1 MALLVLGTANLLMV
15 ISPWTW
21 LMDFMGLYYDA
32 DKHMMFRVAL
42 LLMVATHMVLSYG
55 TEVCVIKVHFIALPH
70 QMKLECKKYYTI
82 KVFYLIINV
91 YIFVY
96 FKCLAGSRAF
106 KKCFQW
112 VTCKREPKNKYKLI
126 HQDMEADPNW
136 PPMSASLQGL

>member
-70 QMKLECKKYYTI
+70 QMKFLNTKNIILSKYFI
-82 KVFYLIINV
+82 L
-91 YIFVY
+91 
-96 FKCLAGSRAF
+96 
-106 KKCFQW
+106 
-112 VTCKREPKNKYKLI
+112 
-126 HQDMEADPNW
+126 
-136 PPMSASLQGL
+136 